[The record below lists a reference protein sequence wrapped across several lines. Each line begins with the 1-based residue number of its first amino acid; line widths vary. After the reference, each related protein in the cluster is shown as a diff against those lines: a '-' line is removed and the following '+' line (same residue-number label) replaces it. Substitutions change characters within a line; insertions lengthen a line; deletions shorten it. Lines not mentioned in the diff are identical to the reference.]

1 MNTIQMTQNDIAQ
14 LMKHD
19 LKSINDFLLA
29 GESDLSTYNSTI
41 ARILIQRA
49 ETAFRTAY
57 IGSEAFGFTLA
68 EKTAV
73 NDELKSYHNRFIILN
88 ICITGIRG
96 DNFEQA

>member
-1 MNTIQMTQNDIAQ
+1 MNTVNSIKNDLAQ

-29 GESDLSTYNSTI
+29 GEADLSIYNPTV

-49 ETAFRTAY
+49 ETAFKTIY
-57 IGSEAFGFTLA
+57 IGNESFDFTLD

-73 NDELKSYHNRFIILN
+73 NDELKSYHKRFIALSN
-88 ICITGIRG
+88 ISGIRRV
-96 DNFEQA
+96 DFEEA

>member
-1 MNTIQMTQNDIAQ
+1 MNTVNSIKNDFAQ

-29 GESDLSTYNSTI
+29 GEANLSTYNPTV

-49 ETAFRTAY
+49 ETAFKTLY
-57 IGSEAFGFTLA
+57 IGNESFDFTLD

-73 NDELKSYHNRFIILN
+73 NDELKSYHKRFIALSN
-88 ICITGIRG
+88 ISGMRRV
-96 DNFEQA
+96 DFEEA

>member
-1 MNTIQMTQNDIAQ
+1 MNTVNSIKNDFAQ

-29 GESDLSTYNSTI
+29 GEANLSTYNPTV

-49 ETAFRTAY
+49 ETAFKTLY
-57 IGSEAFGFTLA
+57 IGNESFYFTLD

-73 NDELKSYHNRFIILN
+73 NDELKSYHKRFIALSN
-88 ICITGIRG
+88 ISGMRRV
-96 DNFEQA
+96 DFEEA